1 MDADP
6 RYVLLPYI
14 TYKRK
19 QLDKIIKV
27 VNPKIC
33 SVSKMCGEKK
43 CRHQNKATKNSKLK
57 IAKTDKGNSKIK

>member
-33 SVSKMCGEKK
+33 SVSKMCGKK
-43 CRHQNKATKNSKLK
+43 NAGIKTRHQIKNAGIKTRQPKTVSSK
-57 IAKTDKGNSKIK
+57 

>member
-19 QLDKIIKV
+19 QLDKIAKV
-27 VNPKIC
+27 INPKSC
-33 SVSKMCGEKK
+33 SLSKMSEKM
-43 CRHQNKATKNSKLK
+43 QASKQ
-57 IAKTDKGNSKIK
+57 GNQKVLIKSSK

>member
-6 RYVLLPYI
+6 WYVLLPYI

-33 SVSKMCGEKK
+33 SVSKMCGKK
-43 CRHQNKATKNSKLK
+43 CRHQIKNVGIKTRQPKTVSSK
-57 IAKTDKGNSKIK
+57 

>member
-33 SVSKMCGEKK
+33 SLSKMCGEKM
-43 CRHQNKATKNSKLK
+43 QASKQ
-57 IAKTDKGNSKIK
+57 GIK

>member
-6 RYVLLPYI
+6 WYVLLPYI

-33 SVSKMCGEKK
+33 SLSKMCGEKM
-43 CRHQNKATKNSKLK
+43 QASKQ
-57 IAKTDKGNSKIK
+57 GIK